1 MLNKGEA
8 QMKKLDKGFRHLSRE
23 DKLEQLE
30 SYGWLSS
37 DNHDILLNHPLIDED
52 IANSLIENVIG
63 QGTLPVGLL
72 PEIIVD
78 DQPYVVPM
86 MVEEPS
92 VVAAASYGA
101 KLVNNTGGFKTVS
114 SQRLMIGQIVFD
126 GVTDTESLSQ
136 AIQDKEAQIH
146 QIADEAYPSIKARGG
161 GYQKIEIDSFPKQ
174 QLLSLKVYVDTK
186 DAMGANMLN
195 TILEAITAHLKNEF
209 PDKDVL
215 MSILSNHATASVV
228 KVQGEIDIKDLNK
241 GGRDG
246 EAVARRMERA
256 SVLAQVDIHRAATHN
271 KGVMNGIHA
280 VVLATGNDTRGA
292 EASAHAY
299 ASRDGQ
305 YRGIA
310 TWKYDQERQ
319 RLIGTI
325 EVPMTL
331 AIVGGGTKVLP
342 IAKASLDLLN
352 VKSAQELGHVVA
364 AVGLAQNFSACRALV
379 SEGIQQGHMSLQ
391 YKSLAIIVG
400 AKGDEIAQVADAL
413 KQEDKA
419 NSAKAKAI
427 LEQIR
432 QDQ

>member
-1 MLNKGEA
+1 M
-8 QMKKLDKGFRHLSRE
+8 QSLDKNFRHLPRQQKLQQLV
-23 DKLEQLE
+23 DKQ
-30 SYGWLSS
+30 WLSEEQF
-37 DNHDILLNHPLIDED
+37 NILLNHPLIDEEV
-52 IANSLIENVIG
+52 ANSLIENVIA
-63 QGTLPVGLL
+63 QGALPVGLL
-72 PEIIVD
+72 PNIIVD
-78 DQPYVVPM
+78 DKAYVIPM

-101 KLVNNTGGFKTVS
+101 KLVNQTGGFKTVS
-114 SQRLMIGQIVFD
+114 SERIMIGQIVFD
-126 GVTDTESLSQ
+126 GVDDTEKLS
-136 AIQDKEAQIH
+136 ADIKALEKQIH
-146 QIADEAYPSIKARGG
+146 KIADEAYPSIKARGG
-161 GYQKIEIDSFPKQ
+161 GYQCIAIDTFPEQ
-174 QLLSLKVYVDTK
+174 QLLSLKVFVDTK

-195 TILEAITAHLKNEF
+195 TILEAITAFLKNEF
-209 PDKDVL
+209 PQSDIL

-228 KVQGEIDIKDLNK
+228 KVQGEIDVKDLA
-241 GGRDG
+241 RG
-246 EAVARRMERA
+246 ERTGEEVAKRMERA

-310 TWKYDQERQ
+310 TWRYDQERQ

-342 IAKASLDLLN
+342 IAKASLELLN
-352 VKSAQELGHVVA
+352 VDSAQELGHVVA
-364 AVGLAQNFSACRALV
+364 AVGLAQNFAACRALV

-391 YKSLAIIVG
+391 YKSLAIVVG
-400 AKGDEIAQVADAL
+400 AKGDEIAQVAEAL
-413 KQEDKA
+413 KQEPRA
-419 NSAKAKAI
+419 NTQVAERI
-427 LEQIR
+427 L
-432 QDQ
+432 QDLRSQQ

>member
-1 MLNKGEA
+1 
-8 QMKKLDKGFRHLSRE
+8 MKSLDKAFRHLSRE
-23 DKLEQLE
+23 DKLKQLVE
-30 SYGWLSS
+30 YGWLND
-37 DNHDILLNHPLIDED
+37 DNYEVLRNNPLINEEV
-52 IANSLIENVIG
+52 ANSLIENVIG

-72 PEIIVD
+72 PKIIVD
-78 DQPYVVPM
+78 DKEYVVPM

-101 KLVNNTGGFKTVS
+101 KLVNNTGGFKTVKS
-114 SQRLMIGQIVFD
+114 ERLMIGQIVFD
-126 GVTDTESLSQ
+126 AVEDTEAL
-136 AIQDKEAQIH
+136 AQEIRNLEPQIK
-146 QIADEAYPSIKARGG
+146 QIADEAYPSIIERGG
-161 GYQKIEIDSFPKQ
+161 GYRRIDIDTFPEQ
-174 QLLSLKVYVDTK
+174 QLLSLKVFVDTK

-209 PDKDVL
+209 PNHDVL

-228 KVQGEIDIKDLNK
+228 RVQGEIKVEDLN
-241 GGRDG
+241 RG
-246 EAVARRMERA
+246 ERSGEEVAKRMERA

-310 TWKYDQERQ
+310 TWEYDEARG
-319 RLIGTI
+319 RLVGTI

-352 VKSAQELGHVVA
+352 VETAQELGQVVA

-379 SEGIQQGHMSLQ
+379 SEGIQKGHMSLQ
-391 YKSLAIIVG
+391 YKSLAIVVG
-400 AKGDEIAQVADAL
+400 AQGDEIAKVADAL
-413 KQEDKA
+413 KQEPKA
-419 NSAKAKAI
+419 NTAAAQRI
-427 LEQIR
+427 LEELR
-432 QDQ
+432 K

>member
-1 MLNKGEA
+1 M
-8 QMKKLDKGFRHLSRE
+8 QSLDKNFRHLSRQQKLQQLV
-23 DKLEQLE
+23 DKQ
-30 SYGWLSS
+30 WLSEEQF
-37 DNHDILLNHPLIDED
+37 NILLNHPLIDEEV
-52 IANSLIENVIG
+52 ANSLIENVIA
-63 QGTLPVGLL
+63 QGALPVGLL
-72 PEIIVD
+72 PNIIVD
-78 DQPYVVPM
+78 DKAYVVPM

-101 KLVNNTGGFKTVS
+101 KLVNQTGGFKTVS
-114 SQRLMIGQIVFD
+114 SERIMIGQIVFD
-126 GVTDTESLSQ
+126 GVDDTEKLS
-136 AIQDKEAQIH
+136 ADIKALEKQIH

-161 GYQKIEIDSFPKQ
+161 GYQCIAIDTFPEQ
-174 QLLSLKVYVDTK
+174 QLLSLKVFVDTK

-195 TILEAITAHLKNEF
+195 TILEAITAFLKNEF
-209 PDKDVL
+209 PQSDIL

-228 KVQGEIDIKDLNK
+228 KVQGEIDVKDLA
-241 GGRDG
+241 RG
-246 EAVARRMERA
+246 ERTGEEVAKRMERA

-299 ASRDGQ
+299 ASKDGQ

-310 TWKYDQERQ
+310 TWRYDQERQ

-342 IAKASLDLLN
+342 IAKASLELLN
-352 VKSAQELGHVVA
+352 VESAQELGHVVA
-364 AVGLAQNFSACRALV
+364 AVGLAQNFAACRALV

-391 YKSLAIIVG
+391 YKSLAIVVG
-400 AKGDEIAQVADAL
+400 AKGDEIAQVAEAL
-413 KQEDKA
+413 KQEPRA
-419 NSAKAKAI
+419 NTQVAERI
-427 LEQIR
+427 L
-432 QDQ
+432 QDLRSQQ

>member
-1 MLNKGEA
+1 
-8 QMKKLDKGFRHLSRE
+8 MKSLDKKFRHLSRE
-23 DKLEQLE
+23 DKLKQLVD
-30 SYGWLSS
+30 YGWLT
-37 DNHDILLNHPLIDED
+37 DANYDVLLKNPLINEEV
-52 IANSLIENVIG
+52 ANSLIENVIG

-72 PEIIVD
+72 PKIIVD
-78 DQPYVVPM
+78 DKEYVVPM

-101 KLVNNTGGFKTVS
+101 KLVNNTGGFKTIKS
-114 SQRLMIGQIVFD
+114 ERLMIGQIVFD
-126 GVTDTESLSQ
+126 DVSDTDDLAQ
-136 AIQDKEAQIH
+136 AIYDLEPQIE
-146 QIADEAYPSIKARGG
+146 QIVAEAYPSIIERGG
-161 GYQKIEIDSFPKQ
+161 GYRRIEIDTFPEN
-174 QLLSLKVYVDTK
+174 QLLSLKVFVDTK

-195 TILEAITAHLKNEF
+195 TILEAITAHMNNEF
-209 PDKDVL
+209 PDRDVL

-228 KVQGEIDIKDLNK
+228 RVQGEIDIKDLNK
-241 GGRDG
+241 GDRSG
-246 EAVARRMERA
+246 EEVAQRMERA

-310 TWKYDQERQ
+310 TWKFDKERG
-319 RLIGTI
+319 RLVGTI

-342 IAKASLDLLN
+342 IAKASLELLN
-352 VKSAQELGHVVA
+352 VQSAQELGQVVA

-379 SEGIQQGHMSLQ
+379 SEGIQKGHMSLQ
-391 YKSLAIIVG
+391 YKSLAIVVG
-400 AKGDEIAQVADAL
+400 AQGDEIARVAEAL
-413 KQEDKA
+413 KTAPKA
-419 NSAKAKAI
+419 NTATAQQI
-427 LEQIR
+427 LKDLR
-432 QDQ
+432 QQ

>member
-1 MLNKGEA
+1 
-8 QMKKLDKGFRHLSRE
+8 MKKLDKGFRHLSRE

-161 GYQKIEIDSFPKQ
+161 GYQKIEIDSFPDQ

-209 PDKDVL
+209 PDEDVL

-319 RLIGTI
+319 RLIGII

-432 QDQ
+432 QDK

>member
-1 MLNKGEA
+1 M
-8 QMKKLDKGFRHLSRE
+8 QSLDKNFRHLSRQQKLQQLV
-23 DKLEQLE
+23 DKQ
-30 SYGWLSS
+30 WLSE
-37 DNHDILLNHPLIDED
+37 DQFDILLNHPLIDEEV
-52 IANSLIENVIG
+52 ANSLIENVIA
-63 QGTLPVGLL
+63 QGALPVGLL
-72 PEIIVD
+72 PNIIVD
-78 DQPYVVPM
+78 DKAYVVPM

-101 KLVNNTGGFKTVS
+101 KLVNQTGGFKTVS
-114 SQRLMIGQIVFD
+114 SERIMIGQIVFD
-126 GVTDTESLSQ
+126 GVDDTEKLS
-136 AIQDKEAQIH
+136 ADIKALEKQIH
-146 QIADEAYPSIKARGG
+146 KIADEAYPSIKARGG
-161 GYQKIEIDSFPKQ
+161 GYQRIAIDTFLEQ
-174 QLLSLKVYVDTK
+174 QLLSLKVFVDTK

-195 TILEAITAHLKNEF
+195 TILEAITAFLKNES
-209 PDKDVL
+209 PQSDIL

-228 KVQGEIDIKDLNK
+228 KVQGEIDVKDLA
-241 GGRDG
+241 RG
-246 EAVARRMERA
+246 ERTGEEVAKRMERA

-310 TWKYDQERQ
+310 TWRYDQKRQ

-342 IAKASLDLLN
+342 IAKASLELLN
-352 VKSAQELGHVVA
+352 VDSAQELGHVVA
-364 AVGLAQNFSACRALV
+364 AVGLAQNFAACRALV

-391 YKSLAIIVG
+391 YKSLAIVVG
-400 AKGDEIAQVADAL
+400 AKGDEIAQVAEAL
-413 KQEDKA
+413 KQEPRA
-419 NSAKAKAI
+419 NTQVAERI
-427 LEQIR
+427 LQEIR
-432 QDQ
+432 QQ

>member
-1 MLNKGEA
+1 
-8 QMKKLDKGFRHLSRE
+8 MKSLDKTFRHLSRE
-23 DKLEQLE
+23 DKLKQLVD
-30 SYGWLSS
+30 YGWLT
-37 DNHDILLNHPLIDED
+37 DANYDVLLKNPLINEEV
-52 IANSLIENVIG
+52 ANSLIENVIG

-72 PEIIVD
+72 PKIIVD
-78 DQPYVVPM
+78 DKEYVVPM

-101 KLVNNTGGFKTVS
+101 KLVNNTGGFKTVKS
-114 SQRLMIGQIVFD
+114 ERLMIGQIVFD
-126 GVTDTESLSQ
+126 EVSDTDALAQ
-136 AIQDKEAQIH
+136 AIYDLEPQIE
-146 QIADEAYPSIKARGG
+146 QIAAEAYPSIIERGG
-161 GYQKIEIDSFPKQ
+161 GYRRIEIDTFAEN
-174 QLLSLKVYVDTK
+174 QLLSLKVFVDTK

-195 TILEAITAHLKNEF
+195 TILEAITAHMKNEF
-209 PDKDVL
+209 PDRDVL

-228 KVQGEIDIKDLNK
+228 RVQGEIDIKDLNK
-241 GGRDG
+241 GNHSG
-246 EAVARRMERA
+246 EEVAQRMERA

-310 TWKYDQERQ
+310 TWKFDKERG
-319 RLIGTI
+319 RLVGTI

-342 IAKASLDLLN
+342 IAKASLELLN
-352 VKSAQELGHVVA
+352 VQSAQELGQVVA

-379 SEGIQQGHMSLQ
+379 SEGIQKGHMSLQ
-391 YKSLAIIVG
+391 YKSLAIVVG
-400 AKGDEIAQVADAL
+400 AQGDEIARVAEAL
-413 KQEDKA
+413 KTAPKA
-419 NSAKAKAI
+419 NTATAQQI
-427 LEQIR
+427 LKDLR
-432 QDQ
+432 QQ

>member
-1 MLNKGEA
+1 
-8 QMKKLDKGFRHLSRE
+8 
-23 DKLEQLE
+23 
-30 SYGWLSS
+30 
-37 DNHDILLNHPLIDED
+37 
-52 IANSLIENVIG
+52 
-63 QGTLPVGLL
+63 
-72 PEIIVD
+72 
-78 DQPYVVPM
+78 
-86 MVEEPS
+86 
-92 VVAAASYGA
+92 
-101 KLVNNTGGFKTVS
+101 
-114 SQRLMIGQIVFD
+114 MIGQIVFD
-126 GVTDTESLSQ
+126 DVDDTGSLANSIYQIES
-136 AIQDKEAQIH
+136 QIH
-146 QIADEAYPSIKARGG
+146 QIADEAYPSIKERGG
-161 GYQKIEIDSFPKQ
+161 GYQRIEIDTFPEQ
-174 QLLSLKVYVDTK
+174 HLLSLKVYVDTK

-209 PDKDVL
+209 PEKDVL

-228 KVQGEIDIKDLNK
+228 KVQGEIDVNDLN
-241 GGRDG
+241 RG
-246 EAVARRMERA
+246 ERSGEEVAHRMERA

-310 TWKYDQERQ
+310 TWKYDKERGK
-319 RLIGTI
+319 LIGTI

-352 VKSAQELGHVVA
+352 VASAQELGHVVA

-391 YKSLAIIVG
+391 YKSLAIVVG
-400 AKGDEIAQVADAL
+400 AQGEEIAKVAEAL
-413 KQEDKA
+413 KHETRA
-419 NSAKAKAI
+419 NTAKAKEI
-427 LEQIR
+427 LEKLR
-432 QDQ
+432 QS

>member
-1 MLNKGEA
+1 M
-8 QMKKLDKGFRHLSRE
+8 QSLDKNFRHLSRQQKLQQLV
-23 DKLEQLE
+23 DKQ
-30 SYGWLSS
+30 WLSEEQF
-37 DNHDILLNHPLIDED
+37 NILLNHPLIDEEV
-52 IANSLIENVIG
+52 ANSLIENVIA
-63 QGTLPVGLL
+63 QGALPVGLL
-72 PEIIVD
+72 PNIIVD
-78 DQPYVVPM
+78 DKAYVVPM

-101 KLVNNTGGFKTVS
+101 KLVNQTGGFKTVS
-114 SQRLMIGQIVFD
+114 SERIMIGQIVFD
-126 GVTDTESLSQ
+126 GVDDTEKLS
-136 AIQDKEAQIH
+136 ADIKALEKQIH

-161 GYQKIEIDSFPKQ
+161 GYQRIDIDTFPEQ
-174 QLLSLKVYVDTK
+174 QLLSLKVFVDTK

-195 TILEAITAHLKNEF
+195 TILEAITAFLKNEF
-209 PDKDVL
+209 PQSDIL

-228 KVQGEIDIKDLNK
+228 KVQGEIDVKDLA
-241 GGRDG
+241 RG
-246 EAVARRMERA
+246 ERTGEEVAKRMERA

-299 ASRDGQ
+299 ASKDGQ

-310 TWKYDQERQ
+310 TWRYDQERQ

-342 IAKASLDLLN
+342 IAKASLELLN
-352 VKSAQELGHVVA
+352 VESAQELGHVVA
-364 AVGLAQNFSACRALV
+364 AVGLAQNFAACRALV

-391 YKSLAIIVG
+391 YKSLAIVVG
-400 AKGDEIAQVADAL
+400 AKGDEIAQVAEAL
-413 KQEDKA
+413 KQEPRA
-419 NSAKAKAI
+419 NTQVAERI
-427 LEQIR
+427 L
-432 QDQ
+432 QDLRSQQ

>member
-1 MLNKGEA
+1 M
-8 QMKKLDKGFRHLSRE
+8 QSLDKNFRHLSRQQKLQQLV
-23 DKLEQLE
+23 DKQ
-30 SYGWLSS
+30 WLSEEQF
-37 DNHDILLNHPLIDED
+37 NILLNHPLIDEEV
-52 IANSLIENVIG
+52 ANSLIENVIA
-63 QGTLPVGLL
+63 QGALPVGLL
-72 PEIIVD
+72 PNIIVD
-78 DQPYVVPM
+78 DKAYVVPM

-101 KLVNNTGGFKTVS
+101 KLVNQTGGFKTVS
-114 SQRLMIGQIVFD
+114 SERIMIGQIVFD
-126 GVTDTESLSQ
+126 GVDDTEKLS
-136 AIQDKEAQIH
+136 ADIKALEKQIH
-146 QIADEAYPSIKARGG
+146 KIADEAYPSIKARGG
-161 GYQKIEIDSFPKQ
+161 GYQRIAIDTFPKQ
-174 QLLSLKVYVDTK
+174 QLLSLKVFVDTK

-195 TILEAITAHLKNEF
+195 TILEAITAFLKNEF
-209 PDKDVL
+209 PQSDIL

-228 KVQGEIDIKDLNK
+228 KVQGEIDVKDLA
-241 GGRDG
+241 RG
-246 EAVARRMERA
+246 ERTGEEVAKRMERA

-310 TWKYDQERQ
+310 TWGYDQERQ

-342 IAKASLDLLN
+342 IAKASLELLN
-352 VKSAQELGHVVA
+352 VDSAQELGHVVA
-364 AVGLAQNFSACRALV
+364 AVGLAQNFAACRALV

-391 YKSLAIIVG
+391 YKSLAIVVG
-400 AKGDEIAQVADAL
+400 AKGDEIAQVAEAL
-413 KQEDKA
+413 KQEPRA
-419 NSAKAKAI
+419 NTQVAERI
-427 LEQIR
+427 L
-432 QDQ
+432 QDLRSQQ

>member
-1 MLNKGEA
+1 
-8 QMKKLDKGFRHLSRE
+8 MKKLDKGFRHLSRE

-174 QLLSLKVYVDTK
+174 QLLSLNVYVDTK